1 MHAQHS
7 ACMFHVK
14 PDIDGA
20 TNQISK
26 SQLRPLTHTLLPF
39 TISLCAAKRHA
50 ETCPVYPAL
59 S

>member
-7 ACMFHVK
+7 AFMFHVK

-39 TISLCAAKRHA
+39 TISSFAVERPCGASEAR
-50 ETCPVYPAL
+50 
-59 S
+59 